1 MNRTLIVSLAVCLL
15 VVGNF
20 LAPDRAA
27 AQFDALAAKIPST
40 ANAIVLLDAQRVMA
54 SPIAQKEGWKEKYEE
69 AFASGL
75 VSISPDTRHM
85 VLGAQIDY
93 QTMQPQWEVVVAD
106 FSEEHSI
113 AEITR
118 ITKGTPDQFG
128 DLPAVSLSDDSY
140 CVQLAPMRLGV
151 MSPANRQSVSRW
163 LREVGSRTE
172 PGLSPYLKGTL
183 TASQTSQVVVA
194 FDLEDAVPPELIRMK
209 LAGCAT
215 LDGKNIDLDAAT
227 KALSSI
233 RGLVLEVAVTEGS
246 FGRLMVHF
254 DSDASILAPFA
265 KPMILEVLGN
275 LGAMID
281 DIKEWKAT
289 TEPMKF
295 TLNGT
300 LSQEGRRRVLSLID
314 SPVAALIA
322 TNKSRSM
329 SEQPESS
336 KAAYATKTYF
346 DAITKIRDDLREKA
360 KDVKTFGQHAMW
372 LDNWARRIDRLPI
385 LNVDPEMLA
394 YGRYT
399 TQRMRDASAA
409 LKGIGINSAARGAQ
423 VYQQYSASGGGY
435 AGYGGGG
442 YGYNVQWNNVQ
453 GQRRAISAQEKASGA
468 TTARGI
474 AAEMDNETVKVRQ
487 AMTQKYQINF

>member
-1 MNRTLIVSLAVCLL
+1 MFRNCALSLTSCVLL
-15 VVGNF
+15 VACG
-20 LAPDRAA
+20 LWPLPAA
-27 AQFDALAAKIPST
+27 AQFEALAAKVPAT
-40 ANAIVLLDAQRVMA
+40 ANAIVLLDAQKVMN
-54 SPIAQKEGWKEKYEE
+54 SPIAQKEGWKEKYEQ

-75 VSISPDTRHM
+75 VTISPDTRHM

-93 QTMQPQWEVVVAD
+93 QTMQPQWEVAIAE

-113 AEITR
+113 AEVART
-118 ITKGTPDQFG
+118 TKGTLDQFG
-128 DLPAVSLSDDSY
+128 ELPAVILSDDSY
-140 CVQLAPMRLGV
+140 CVQLAPSRLGV
-151 MSPANRQSVSRW
+151 MSPANRQSVARW
-163 LREVGSRTE
+163 LREVGTRTE

-183 TASQTSQVVVA
+183 TASEMSQVVVA

-215 LDGKNIDLDAAT
+215 LAGKNIDMDAAT

-254 DSDASILAPFA
+254 NSDASILAPFA

-281 DIKEWKAT
+281 DIKEWKVT

-314 SPVAALIA
+314 HPVAALIA
-322 TNKSRSM
+322 TNKSMSM

-336 KAAYATKTYF
+336 KAAYATQRYF
-346 DAITKIRDDLREKA
+346 ASITKIRDDLREKA
-360 KDVKTFGQHAMW
+360 KDAKTFGQHAMW

-385 LNVDPEMLA
+385 LDVDPEMLA

-453 GQRRAISAQEKASGA
+453 GERRAISAQERGQGA
-468 TTARGI
+468 TTAQGI
-474 AAEMDNETVKVRQ
+474 SAEMDNETAKIRQ